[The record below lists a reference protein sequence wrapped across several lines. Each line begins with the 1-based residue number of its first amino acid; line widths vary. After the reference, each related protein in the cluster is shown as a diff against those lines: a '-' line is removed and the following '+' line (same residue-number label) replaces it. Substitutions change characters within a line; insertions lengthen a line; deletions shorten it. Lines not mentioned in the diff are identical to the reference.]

1 MMGRCSWRKEEKF
14 DGEEKQIINEPKNFI
29 YRNWLRSHNFV
40 EFEECGAQRMS
51 RHALHMSELGG
62 RVVVARNWRVKW
74 AMSMML
80 HRSRPLEA
88 PHGLRESRK
97 RQRTENTVF

>member
-1 MMGRCSWRKEEKF
+1 
-14 DGEEKQIINEPKNFI
+14 
-29 YRNWLRSHNFV
+29 
-40 EFEECGAQRMS
+40 MS